1 MRAAA
6 ILGLGCSQKDL
17 KPFQAGGTQV
27 ANSIEWLI
35 GMPASHDQAD
45 VILVFGGDGTI
56 HRHLGQLVRLGL
68 PVLMVPAG
76 SGNDFA
82 RALGLRR
89 VRDALAAW
97 QKFCSGTG
105 NVRTIDLGVISAVE
119 NAGESPAPHGP
130 IRFSGSNPRYFC
142 CVAGV
147 GLDGEVARRA
157 NRLPRWLRGH
167 GGYVLSL
174 APTIFTFAPVPMKIF
189 TSREAVTRPESAA
202 ELRSAGQPGAPPPQH
217 AKTGRAGDLGAVPTD
232 VSWISR
238 SDQPTLLAAFA
249 NAPVYGGGMKI
260 APQAKMDDGL
270 LDVCI
275 VGGVYPFKLCCMF
288 PTVYAG
294 RHLTIEEVEYF
305 HAGRVR
311 VETERPLDVYA
322 DGEYVCQTPVE
333 VGIQPAALRVI
344 VHPSQTSF

>member
-17 KPFQAGGTQV
+17 KPFQAGKTQG
-27 ANSIEWLI
+27 ARSTEWRM
-35 GMPASHDQAD
+35 GMPALHDQAD

-56 HRHLGQLVRLGL
+56 HRHLGRLVRIGL
-68 PVLMVPAG
+68 PVLVVPAG

-97 QKFCSGTG
+97 QKFSGGTG
-105 NVRTIDLGVISAVE
+105 NVREIDLGVISAVE

-130 IRFSGSNPRYFC
+130 RYFG

-147 GLDGEVARRA
+147 GLDGEVSRRA

-167 GGYVLSL
+167 GGYVATLL
-174 APTIFTFAPVPMKIF
+174 PTIFRFAPLPMKIL
-189 TSREAVTRPESAA
+189 TASEDPDE
-202 ELRSAGQPGAPPPQH
+202 GKAPNQ
-217 AKTGRAGDLGAVPTD
+217 AWTA
-232 VSWISR
+232 R

-275 VGGVYPFKLCCMF
+275 VAGVDRFKLFCMF

-294 RHLTIEEVEYF
+294 RHLTIKEVEYF
-305 HAGRVR
+305 QTGRVR

-322 DGEYVCQTPVE
+322 DGEYVCQTPVDIA
-333 VGIQPAALRVI
+333 VQRAALRV
-344 VHPSQTSF
+344 VTP

>member
-17 KPFQAGGTQV
+17 KPFQAGKTQG
-27 ANSIEWLI
+27 ARSTEWRM
-35 GMPASHDQAD
+35 GMPALHDQAD

-56 HRHLGQLVRLGL
+56 HRHLGRLVRIGL
-68 PVLMVPAG
+68 PVLVVPAG

-97 QKFCSGTG
+97 QKFSGGTG
-105 NVRTIDLGVISAVE
+105 NVREIDLGVISAVE

-130 IRFSGSNPRYFC
+130 RYFG

-147 GLDGEVARRA
+147 GLDGEVSRRA

-167 GGYVLSL
+167 GGYVATLL
-174 APTIFTFAPVPMKIF
+174 PTIFRFAPLPMKIL
-189 TSREAVTRPESAA
+189 TASEDPDE
-202 ELRSAGQPGAPPPQH
+202 GKAPNQ
-217 AKTGRAGDLGAVPTD
+217 AWTA
-232 VSWISR
+232 R

-260 APQAKMDDGL
+260 APQARMDDGL

-275 VGGVYPFKLCCMF
+275 VGGVDPFKLFCMF

-294 RHLTIEEVEYF
+294 RHLTIKEVEYF
-305 HAGRVR
+305 QTGRVR

-322 DGEYVCQTPVE
+322 DGEYVCQTPVDIA
-333 VGIQPAALRVI
+333 VQRAALRV
-344 VHPSQTSF
+344 VTP